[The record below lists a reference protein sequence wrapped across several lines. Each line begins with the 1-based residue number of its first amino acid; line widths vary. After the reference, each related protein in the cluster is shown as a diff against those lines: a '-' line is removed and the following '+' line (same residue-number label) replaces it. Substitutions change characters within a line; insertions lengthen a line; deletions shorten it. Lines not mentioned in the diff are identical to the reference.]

1 MVKVIESATRVLR
14 LGPTIALTPTQF
26 YDMCRAN
33 PDLNLEM
40 SAEGEIIIMPPAGG
54 ETSSRNA
61 KLIARL
67 VVWAEEDGMGITFD
81 SSGGFELRDGSV
93 RSPDAAWILKS
104 RLAHL
109 TSQQRER
116 FLPLC
121 PDFVAELRSP
131 TDALETLQ
139 DKMAEYIANGA
150 RLGWLLDPFDRR
162 VYVYRPDAKVEV
174 RNNPE
179 RLSADPVLP
188 GFTLE
193 LARIWDPDQ

>member
-14 LGPTIALTPTQF
+14 LGPTIALTPAQF

-93 RSPDAAWILKS
+93 RSPDAAWVLKS

-139 DKMAEYIANGA
+139 DKMAEYITNGA

-174 RNNPE
+174 IAIAE
-179 RLSADPVLP
+179 RLGGDPVLP

-193 LARIWDPDQ
+193 LERIWDPDR

>member
-1 MVKVIESATRVLR
+1 MLKVIESATRVLR
-14 LGPTIALTPTQF
+14 LGPTIALTPVQF

-33 PDLNLEM
+33 PDLDLEM

-67 VVWAEEDGMGITFD
+67 VVWAEEDGTGIAFD

>member
-14 LGPTIALTPTQF
+14 LGPTIALTPAQF

-61 KLIARL
+61 KLTARL
-67 VVWAEEDGMGITFD
+67 VVWAEEDGTGVAFD
-81 SSGGFELRDGSV
+81 SSGGFELPSGTV
-93 RSPDAAWILKS
+93 RSPDASWVLRS
-104 RLAHL
+104 RLARL

-131 TDALETLQ
+131 TDVLETLQ
-139 DKMAEYIANGA
+139 TKMAEYIANGA

-174 RNNPE
+174 IANAE
-179 RLSADPVLP
+179 RLGGDPVLP

-193 LARIWDPDQ
+193 LERIWEPDR